1 MKKRLITLLIALSV
15 VMVGCS
21 SAKTADSVTNTDKMI
36 TEDTAQERAE
46 AQTEESVQ
54 IEDSGDEAEADTA
67 IQVLAETAETAV
79 DETVWTNTLL
89 NVRSGP
95 GTNYNVLG
103 TLSYGTA
110 VHRVAILDNG
120 WSRIEYNSSTA
131 YVSSKYVQTTEVAT
145 AQATTASSTADTTE
159 LCTGVAKELFDLTNQ
174 ARANAGLPALKWS
187 DELARCAD
195 VRANEIVTNFS
206 HVRPDGTKCYSLSNK
221 IAGENILRGP
231 SATAQEMFDHWMAS
245 EGHKE
250 NILYSG
256 YGSIG
261 ISAKAVEKGVT
272 ACQLF
277 GY

>member
-1 MKKRLITLLIALSV
+1 MKKRLITMLIALSV

-21 SAKTADSVTNTDKMI
+21 SAKTTDSATNTDKMI
-36 TEDTAQERAE
+36 TENTAQKSTE

-54 IEDSGDEAEADTA
+54 IEDTGNVVETDTV

-79 DETVWTNTLL
+79 DETVWVNTLL

-95 GTNYNVLG
+95 GTNYSVLG

-110 VHRVAILDNG
+110 VRRVAILDNG

-145 AQATTASSTADTTE
+145 AQTTTSSTADTTE